1 MMRRETKIG
10 RLESPRYDASWH
22 AGAGVGTTPAV
33 KASPHAPDRRGL
45 TPPPRGPLR
54 RRCRGQRSAT
64 VPCRR
69 FPRTPH
75 DMGAHV
81 SEHVAVMLDE
91 VVEAIAPRPGGRYV
105 DCTFGRGGHTRA
117 VLDRIGPA
125 GRVLAMDRDP
135 QAVAAAR
142 ELARSDPRLSVHHAR
157 FGELREIASAAG
169 LAGSADAL
177 LMDLGVS
184 SPQLDQP
191 ERGFSFLSDGPLDM
205 RMDPGTGMSAAEW
218 LSSASEREIGRV
230 LRELGEERA
239 ARRIARAVVAERTRG
254 APITTTRRL
263 AAIVASNVRGGGA
276 RTRVHPATRTF
287 QAIRMHVNNELGELE
302 RGLAATPDVL
312 AAGGRLV
319 VLSFHSLEDRIVK
332 RFMRG
337 DGTVHAPPRRLP
349 VAHASLPAGVLTPLE
364 RARRPREGEV
374 AANPRAR
381 SAVLRV
387 AERNR

>member
-1 MMRRETKIG
+1 
-10 RLESPRYDASWH
+10 
-22 AGAGVGTTPAV
+22 
-33 KASPHAPDRRGL
+33 
-45 TPPPRGPLR
+45 
-54 RRCRGQRSAT
+54 
-64 VPCRR
+64 
-69 FPRTPH
+69 
-75 DMGAHV
+75 MGAHV
-81 SEHVAVMLDE
+81 SEHVPVMLDE

-117 VLDRIGPA
+117 VLDRIGPT

-157 FGELREIASAAG
+157 FGELAEIARAAG
-169 LAGSADAL
+169 VAGSVDAL

-191 ERGFSFLSDGPLDM
+191 ERGFSFQNDGPLDM
-205 RMDPGTGMSAAEW
+205 RMDPGAGISAAEW
-218 LSSASEREIGRV
+218 LSSASEREIGRM

-239 ARRIARAVVAERTRG
+239 ARRIARAVVAERGRG

-263 AAIVASNVRGGGA
+263 AAIVASNVRGGGG
-276 RTRVHPATRTF
+276 RNRVHPATRTF

-312 AAGGRLV
+312 APGGRLI

-337 DGTVHAPPRRLP
+337 DDTVHAPPRRLP
-349 VAHASLPAGVLTPLE
+349 VAHASLPAGALTPLE